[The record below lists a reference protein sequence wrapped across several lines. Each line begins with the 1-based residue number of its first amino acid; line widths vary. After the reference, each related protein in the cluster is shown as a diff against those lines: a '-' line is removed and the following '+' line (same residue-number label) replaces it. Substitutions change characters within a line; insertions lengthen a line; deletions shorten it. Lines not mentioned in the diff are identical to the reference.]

1 MTTDV
6 VDIGKSINEFGILV
20 IIGAVFIYAAIRTL
34 NLVFEYFQDKFKNK
48 KHDELLEKRT
58 EIDSQVQEMLDKFL
72 EHYGGNRIHVIEF
85 SNSVMS
91 VAYLPFRYMS
101 CTYECYSVG
110 KNAAGSKI
118 DHLSTSL
125 FTTFFNNL
133 NGKDYCIFDTSN
145 KDMKLG
151 GAMYDIMTECNE
163 TRALC
168 TLMKSHTGKN
178 IGYIA
183 LYKDGD
189 FRDDEIED
197 IQSLSDRVS
206 ALLSVTDKQTTK

>member
-6 VDIGKSINEFGILV
+6 VDIGKSINELGILV
-20 IIGAVFIYAAIRTL
+20 ILGAVFVYAAIKTL
-34 NLVFEYFQDKFKNK
+34 NLVFEYFQNKVKNK
-48 KHDELLEKRT
+48 KHDQLLEART
-58 EIDSQVQEMLDKFL
+58 KIDSQVQEMIDKFL
-72 EHYGGNRIHVIEF
+72 EHYGGNRIHVVEF

-110 KNAAGSKI
+110 KNAVGSKI

-125 FTTFFNNL
+125 FTAFFNNL

-145 KDMKLG
+145 KDMQVG
-151 GAMYDIMTECNE
+151 GAMYDIMTECKE
-163 TRALC
+163 KRALC
-168 TLMKSHTGKN
+168 TLMTSHTGKN

-189 FRDDEIED
+189 FSEEEIED
-197 IQSLSDRVS
+197 IRSLSDRVS
-206 ALLSVTDKQTTK
+206 ALLSVADKRTTK

>member
-1 MTTDV
+1 MATDV
-6 VDIGKSINEFGILV
+6 VDIGKSINELGILV
-20 IIGAVFIYAAIRTL
+20 IIGAVFIYAAIKTL
-34 NLVFEYFQDKFKNK
+34 NLVFEYFQDKVKNK
-48 KHDELLEKRT
+48 KHDQLLEERT
-58 EIDSQVQEMLDKFL
+58 KIDSQVQEMIDKFL
-72 EHYGGNRIHVIEF
+72 EHYGGNRIHVVEF

-110 KNAAGSKI
+110 KNAVGSKI

-145 KDMKLG
+145 KDMQVG

-163 TRALC
+163 KRALC
-168 TLMKSHTGKN
+168 TLMTSHTGKN

-183 LYKDGD
+183 LYKDDD
-189 FRDDEIED
+189 FSDAEIED
-197 IQSLSDRVS
+197 IQSLSDRIS
-206 ALLSVTDKQTTK
+206 ALLSVADKQTTK